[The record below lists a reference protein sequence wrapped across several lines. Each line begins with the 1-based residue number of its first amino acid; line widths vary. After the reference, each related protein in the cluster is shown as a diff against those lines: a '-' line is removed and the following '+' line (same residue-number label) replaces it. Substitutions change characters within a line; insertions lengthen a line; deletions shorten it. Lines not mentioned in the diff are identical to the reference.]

1 MPLLSLKSHLLMA
14 ILMKNL
20 NFEFSET
27 FPEKNLNI
35 LKGLN
40 PSKAVGIDN
49 LSGKFLK
56 DSAEILARP
65 ISQLCNPST
74 KLSSFARSYKIVIV
88 KPFFKKGSK
97 TDPKNYHPIL
107 LLPILLKITERIV
120 QDQIQEFLSKTRILY
135 RFQSGFRKN
144 YSINTCLRHLND
156 KTLNTKS

>member
-1 MPLLSLKSHLLMA
+1 
-14 ILMKNL
+14 MKNL

-27 FPEKNLNI
+27 FPEKKLNI

-74 KLSSFARSYKIVIV
+74 KLSSFAISYKIVIV

-107 LLPILLKITERIV
+107 LLPILFKLLKGL
-120 QDQIQEFLSKTRILY
+120 FKAKY
-135 RFQSGFRKN
+135 
-144 YSINTCLRHLND
+144 
-156 KTLNTKS
+156 KSF